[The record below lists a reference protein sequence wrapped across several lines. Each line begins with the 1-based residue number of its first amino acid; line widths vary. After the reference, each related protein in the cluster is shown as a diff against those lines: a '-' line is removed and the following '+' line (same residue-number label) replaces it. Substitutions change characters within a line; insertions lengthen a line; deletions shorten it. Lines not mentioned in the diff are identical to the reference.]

1 MFDGTE
7 QQRSQLH
14 DEKRMDL
21 NADCV
26 EFCNCTGHEDLV
38 AVGTYELKEE
48 IQKRIGE
55 LFLYQL
61 QFSSDGR
68 IQLKEAGSVRWTLC
82 ATRNVDML
90 CGLADTDTCVLEERL
105 RDLRHS
111 MEKKLSQHLRSHH
124 RLGRCRWSC

>member
-1 MFDGTE
+1 MNASDFLVDTLAGVQTDTRIAMFDGSE
-7 QQRSQLH
+7 ENRSQLH

-26 EFCNCTGHEDLV
+26 EFCNCAGHEDLV

-61 QFSSDGR
+61 QFGSDGR
-68 IQLKEAGSVRWTLC
+68 IQLKEAGSVSWTLR
-82 ATRNVDML
+82 TNRKDETL
-90 CGLADTDTCVLEERL
+90 CILADTDTCVVEERL
-105 RDLRHS
+105 RDL
-111 MEKKLSQHLRSHH
+111 
-124 RLGRCRWSC
+124 